1 MCRAT
6 LQTAGLLQRHL
17 GLTHGD
23 TRDRAYGIAA
33 LAARRKRSEPAET
46 RITNE
51 TVLVCRP
58 RLLSDDRDDD
68 SSSVTTDTDSENDNN
83 AALPPLNPPPRLLPD
98 GRDDDHSSVTTDT
111 DSENDNNAAL
121 PPLTPPRLIAELPEL
136 FPDGSQTP
144 EIEYRPA
151 YNQPE
156 KLASRLVPK
165 LTPDVADATA
175 PRSEDRPA
183 YNRPERF
190 TPLVT
195 VCYQDDLPDPRLHFL
210 GAPSTTSS
218 EDVATHLRR
227 YRRRARRRPVQLIC
241 TSTNTVAILF
251 TETATLA
258 DGMTYTLTQ
267 TWVPPPVARQ
277 TVTATTQT

>member
-1 MCRAT
+1 MPTCYMCRAT

-17 GLTHGD
+17 RLTHGD

-33 LAARRKRSEPAET
+33 LAARRKRSDPAET

-51 TVLVCRP
+51 TVLVCWP
-58 RLLSDDRDDD
+58 RLLSDGRDDD
-68 SSSVTTDTDSENDNN
+68 SSSVTTD
-83 AALPPLNPPPRLLPD
+83 
-98 GRDDDHSSVTTDT
+98 TDT

-121 PPLTPPRLIAELPEL
+121 PPLTPPRLVAELPEL

-144 EIEYRPA
+144 EIEDRPVN
-151 YNQPE
+151 NQPE
-156 KLASRLVPK
+156 KLVSRLVPK

-175 PRSEDRPA
+175 PRCEDRPA

-227 YRRRARRRPVQLIC
+227 YRRRARRRPVQSTC
-241 TSTNTVAILF
+241 TSTNTAAILF